1 MKPVSLQGL
10 IINSSSPFETEKA
23 GEDFALKL
31 TESKKGVVA
40 LYGDLGAG
48 KTCFFKGV
56 AKGFGIQGTVNSPT
70 FSIINCYQ
78 GRKLPI
84 FHIDAYRLKS
94 AEEII
99 NIGFED
105 YVTDGI
111 CFIEW
116 PERIESLLP
125 KSVIRVRFK
134 IENETERTITI
145 E

>member
-1 MKPVSLQGL
+1 MK
-10 IINSSSPFETEKA
+10 IINSRSPFETEKA
-23 GEDFALKL
+23 GEDFASNL
-31 TESKKGVVA
+31 TESKNLLVA
-40 LYGDLGAG
+40 LYGDIGAG

-78 GRKLPI
+78 GKKLPI
-84 FHIDAYRLKS
+84 FHIDAYRLKGH
-94 AEEII
+94 EEIL

-105 YVTDGI
+105 YVSDGI

-125 KSVIRVRFK
+125 KSVIKVRFN
-134 IENETERTITI
+134 IDNETERTITI